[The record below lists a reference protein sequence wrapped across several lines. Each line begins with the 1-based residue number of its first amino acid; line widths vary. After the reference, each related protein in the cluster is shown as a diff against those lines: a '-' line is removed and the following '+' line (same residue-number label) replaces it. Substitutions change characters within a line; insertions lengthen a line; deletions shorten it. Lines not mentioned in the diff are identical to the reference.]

1 MYPHITHQARRML
14 QYLPEDVPLVGA
26 EIGVH
31 RGKTSATLL
40 ARRPLLTLYMVDY
53 WGLAEGVPPPEGKY
67 GREIYEEALA
77 ETDFAKN
84 RRMIVKGV
92 SPEVATEVPDGLDF
106 VFVDAGHTYGECLD
120 DLRAWW
126 PKIKPGGY
134 LFGHDID
141 HPNPEYA
148 HWGVRRA
155 AEEFSTE
162 VGVPF
167 EVFPYPEMVFVMRRP
182 E

>member
-1 MYPHITHQARRML
+1 ML
-14 QYLPEDVPLVGA
+14 SYLPDDVPLVGA

-40 ARRPLLTLYMVDY
+40 ARRPLMTLYMVDY
-53 WGLAEGVPPPEGKY
+53 WGIAEGVPPPEGNY
-67 GREIYEEALA
+67 GEDIYREAMEE
-77 ETDFAKN
+77 TRFAVD
-84 RRMIVKGV
+84 RRVIVPLP
-92 SPEVATEVPDGLDF
+92 SPDAASEVPDGLDF
-106 VFVDAGHTYGECLD
+106 VFVDAGHLYEEVLA

-141 HPNPEYA
+141 NPNPEYA
-148 HWGVRRA
+148 HWGVRQA
-155 AEEFSTE
+155 AEEFSAE

-167 EVFPYPEMVFVMRRP
+167 EAFSWPEMVFVMRKP
-182 E
+182 

>member
-1 MYPHITHQARRML
+1 MYPHITHQSRRML
-14 QYLPEDVPLVGA
+14 QYLPGDAPLVGA

-53 WGLAEGVPPPEGKY
+53 WGLLEGIPPPEGRY
-67 GREIYEEALA
+67 GEDIYREAMD
-77 ETDFAKN
+77 ETRFAVD
-84 RRMIVKGV
+84 RRVIVPLL
-92 SPEVATEVPDGLDF
+92 SPEAASEVPDGLDF
-106 VFVDAGHTYGECLD
+106 VFVDAGHTYGECRD

-126 PKIKPGGY
+126 PKINPDGY

-141 HPNPEYA
+141 NPNPEHA

-155 AEEFSTE
+155 VEEFSQDA
-162 VGVPF
+162 GVPF
-167 EVFPYPEMVFVMRRP
+167 EVHPYPEMVFVFRRP
-182 E
+182 